1 MIVRIALFVA
11 LVLTVACG
19 TARKKETE
27 STLKEINFHGNVHKP
42 YCGGARPNPTIAAG
56 YYEPMKFEK
65 FNILKGKSFTE
76 GMEIYKEITLDVEGN
91 AVFSLPI
98 GDYMLIRA
106 DKYLSLEAFMMK
118 NAPMDDKNYKI
129 KGDDCFKTWKN
140 TPEMYFRVV
149 NDTSIELLQKAKC
162 WVGINECIEYV
173 GPPAP

>member
-1 MIVRIALFVA
+1 
-11 LVLTVACG
+11 
-19 TARKKETE
+19 
-27 STLKEINFHGNVHKP
+27 
-42 YCGGARPNPTIAAG
+42 
-56 YYEPMKFEK
+56 
-65 FNILKGKSFTE
+65 
-76 GMEIYKEITLDVEGN
+76 
-91 AVFSLPI
+91 
-98 GDYMLIRA
+98 MLIRA